1 MEHISFKRPDMIIAL
16 SALLVSLVTAAASIH
31 SAMTNRQYAR
41 ASLWPNLIV
50 GMSYNDTG
58 FSYLAMNRGTGPAKL
73 EYMQVK
79 LAGKPI
85 KTWQE
90 LSQHLP
96 GTVKNIEQSQLVGNT
111 ITANQVLAGFVLKS
125 PDNAKAMYELADK
138 VEITTCY
145 CSVYDECWMYSEKNN
160 HAEPIEACPVNAPD
174 AFTN

>member
-1 MEHISFKRPDMIIAL
+1 MEQISFKRPDMIIAL

-58 FSYLAMNRGTGPAKL
+58 FSYLAMNRGTGPAKI

-79 LAGKPI
+79 IDGKPV
-85 KTWQE
+85 KNWQE

-111 ITANQVLAGFVLKS
+111 ITANQVLAGFVLKN
-125 PDNAKAMYELADK
+125 PDNARAMYELADK
-138 VEITTCY
+138 VEINTCY
-145 CSVYDECWMYSEKNN
+145 CSVYDECWMYTEKLNQI
-160 HAEPIEACPVNAPD
+160 EPINACPANAPD
-174 AFTN
+174 AFNN